1 MTVSIFV
8 RNKVKDF
15 GVWKEHF
22 DSGAEFVKEHGV
34 VASNV
39 LRDLDDPNLVIVHH
53 QFAEADAAKTFYGMM
68 NSALFRE
75 GDPVKKGGV
84 ILETLEVWVGEDA

>member
-1 MTVSIFV
+1 MTISMFV

-15 GVWKEHF
+15 GVWKELF
-22 DSGAEFVKEHGV
+22 DSSAEFVKEHGV
-34 VASNV
+34 IASNV

-53 QFAEADAAKTFYGMM
+53 QFAEVSTAKTFFGMV
-68 NSALFRE
+68 NSDLFRE

-84 ILETLEVWVGEDA
+84 IPETIEVWLGEDV